1 MSIEKMVMVNIAS
14 PIELIDSVTKEV
26 VLSKTLHPVNAFDKI
41 SSGNFNISTTEE
53 NLDTLID
60 VNYVKP
66 YFEKRDYSKVNEK
79 INSLKGM
86 LGERKNIEV
95 KNENL
100 ILNYNELEE
109 NIFNIVD
116 RIKKLNEDLNK
127 YKNKKKELE
136 IYKENLKYF
145 LSIDTNIE
153 KFTSLKN
160 FELEAYKIEDKK
172 FNIMKENY
180 ENIPAIV
187 DKVYKGNG
195 FDIII
200 VVSTKALKI
209 DTERI
214 LNSLNCERLD
224 LPLDYKGNPKEVI
237 NLIEKELIETEEK
250 IQAVKNRINEF
261 YDNSNL
267 SIEAILK
274 SFELEKRAS
283 KLREYIAYS
292 KNFFYLSGW
301 VPSSMI
307 GGFKNNIKKLNK
319 KIIVLEKKIDE
330 IENGVSPPTK
340 LRNNILVKPF
350 EIMVNMY
357 GTPSYGEIDPTTFLA
372 ITYMIMFGTMFGD
385 VGQGLV
391 LLLAGLY
398 MKKKKENYAPGNI
411 LVRLGSISMIFGFL
425 YGSVFGF
432 EDLIKPILISPM
444 ENIQTMLVGSIAFGC
459 FILIIGF
466 LYGIVNNI
474 KNENLEEGIFG
485 RNGIT
490 GMVFYILLLV
500 FAFTKITSRDTMST
514 TIWILIFVALLALM
528 VLKQPLANAISKKGF
543 VITEKTSDYFV
554 ESGFGVIETLL
565 SMFSN
570 TVSFIRVGAFALNH
584 VGLFIAFASMA
595 QMMKNNAGSILMYV
609 LGNVIIIVLEGLIV
623 FIQGLRLEYYEL
635 FSKYYDGSGL
645 QFKPITIDSV
655 E

>member
-214 LNSLNCERLD
+214 LNSLNCERLN

-261 YDNSNL
+261 YDNNNL

-307 GGFKNNIKKLNK
+307 DEFKNNIKKLNK

-330 IENGVSPPTK
+330 IESGVSPPTK

-357 GTPSYGEIDPTTFLA
+357 GTPGYGEIDPTTFLA

>member
-14 PIELIDSVTKEV
+14 PIELIDSITKEV
-26 VLSKTLHPVNAFDKI
+26 VLSKALHPINAFEEI

-66 YFEKRDYSKVNEK
+66 YFEKRDYSKVSEK
-79 INSLKGM
+79 ITSLKEM
-86 LGERKNIEV
+86 LGERKNIEI

-100 ILNYNELEE
+100 ILNYPDLEE
-109 NIFNIVD
+109 NIFNVVD
-116 RIKKLNEDLNK
+116 RIKKLNEDLNQ

-187 DKVYKGNG
+187 NKVYKGNG
-195 FDIII
+195 YDIII

-214 LNSLNCERLD
+214 LNSLNCEKLN
-224 LPLDYKGNPKEVI
+224 LPLDYKGSPKEVI

-261 YDNSNL
+261 YDNNNL

-274 SFELEKRAS
+274 SFELEKGAS

-307 GGFKNNIKKLNK
+307 DGFKNNIKKLNK

-385 VGQGLV
+385 VGQGCV

-411 LVRLGSISMIFGFL
+411 LVRLGSISMVFGFL

-432 EDLIKPILISPM
+432 EDLIKSILISPM

-595 QMMKNNAGSILMYV
+595 QMMKNSAGSILMYV

>member
-214 LNSLNCERLD
+214 LNSLNCERLN

-261 YDNSNL
+261 YDNNNL

-307 GGFKNNIKKLNK
+307 DEFKNNIKKLNK

-330 IENGVSPPTK
+330 IESGVSPPTK

>member
-26 VLSKTLHPVNAFDKI
+26 VLSKALHPVNAFDKI

-86 LGERKNIEV
+86 LGERENIEI

-116 RIKKLNEDLNK
+116 RIKKLNENLNK
-127 YKNKKKELE
+127 YKNKEKELE
-136 IYKENLKYF
+136 VYKENLKYF

-261 YDNSNL
+261 YDNNNL

-528 VLKQPLANAISKKGF
+528 VLKHPLANAISKKGF

-595 QMMKNNAGSILMYV
+595 QMMKNSAGSILMYV

>member
-1 MSIEKMVMVNIAS
+1 MSIEKMVIVNIAS

-214 LNSLNCERLD
+214 LNSLNCERLN

-261 YDNSNL
+261 YDNNNL

-307 GGFKNNIKKLNK
+307 DEFKNNIKKLNK

-330 IENGVSPPTK
+330 IESGVSPPTK

>member
-136 IYKENLKYF
+136 IYKESLKYF

-214 LNSLNCERLD
+214 LNSLNCERLN

-261 YDNSNL
+261 YDNNNL

-307 GGFKNNIKKLNK
+307 DEFKNNIKKLNK

-330 IENGVSPPTK
+330 IESGVSPPTK

-357 GTPSYGEIDPTTFLA
+357 GTPGYGEIDPTTFLA